1 MLDIDTEEEL
11 VQLVGG
17 KFRLTALIQKR
28 MAELNRGAPPLVE
41 FENNEKPDL
50 RTIVI
55 KEITRFLRIWQQ
67 TILPPA
73 ITTTLYFVIFGNLIG
88 PRIGQM
94 DGFNYMDFIVPGLI
108 LMAVITSSYSN
119 VVSSFFGAKF
129 MRSVEEILVSPTPN
143 VIILTGF
150 VVGGMAR
157 GIIVGLVVTLV
168 SLFFS
173 DLRIHDPA
181 VLASVVILT
190 AILFSLGGF
199 INAVFAKSFDDVSIV
214 PTFVLTPL
222 TYLGG
227 IFYSIHLLPEFWQG
241 VSMANPI
248 LYMINAFRFGFLG
261 ISDINIAF
269 SYAIIIIF
277 ILVLFALSLRLLHR
291 GYGIRQ

>member
-1 MLDIDTEEEL
+1 M
-11 VQLVGG
+11 VA
-17 KFRLTALIQKR
+17 FY
-28 MAELNRGAPPLVE
+28 
-41 FENNEKPDL
+41 
-50 RTIVI
+50 TIVI

-150 VVGGMAR
+150 VVGGVAR

-173 DLRIHDPA
+173 DLRIHDLA

-269 SYAIIIIF
+269 SYAIIIVF

>member
-1 MLDIDTEEEL
+1 M
-11 VQLVGG
+11 VA
-17 KFRLTALIQKR
+17 FY
-28 MAELNRGAPPLVE
+28 
-41 FENNEKPDL
+41 
-50 RTIVI
+50 TIVI

-150 VVGGMAR
+150 VVGGVAR

-173 DLRIHDPA
+173 DLRIHNPA

-269 SYAIIIIF
+269 SYAIIIVF
-277 ILVLFALSLRLLHR
+277 ILLLFALSLRLLHR